1 MYSSQ
6 NNSIYYKPSQL
17 LFPVKHK
24 DYNQDPLISTSW
36 AQLQDVLNEDE
47 FNTHNI
53 TIFGYSAPKTDIEA
67 LTMIKNAYGNYNE
80 RPLEQFEIID
90 IRDKDEVISSWSE
103 IAHPNHWDFCTDYFQ
118 SSLAQYPRRTDEA
131 FFCQ

>member
-1 MYSSQ
+1 M
-6 NNSIYYKPSQL
+6 IFFEIKPIFERIFHTL
-17 LFPVKHK
+17 
-24 DYNQDPLISTSW
+24 
-36 AQLQDVLNEDE
+36 
-47 FNTHNI
+47 NI

-103 IAHPNHWDFCTDYFQ
+103 IAHPNHLNKF
-118 SSLAQYPRRTDEA
+118 SK
-131 FFCQ
+131 